1 MNATLQFPF
10 KVYYQLKKETRS
22 TRELL
27 QLAKSEYEAGRE
39 VDLLGKK
46 YPTFELFKLELEASC
61 KVQDGVV
68 NL

>member
-22 TRELL
+22 SRELL
-27 QLAKSEYEAGRE
+27 QLAKSEYEAGRV

-46 YPTFELFKLELEASC
+46 YPTFELFQLELEASC